1 MPINL
6 LPNIDDT
13 KAKQPLTETG
23 SNDKPV
29 EVDGIHYNS
38 RGYEIC
44 GQMNQHSKPC
54 QRIGTCPFH
63 KRLATTGA
71 PLPPPVIPVPP
82 VEKEIIA
89 SPVIPKSKPDPPIK
103 KKPYKRGWTKDEH
116 LLFLS
121 GHQIHGKGAWKEISM
136 IVRTRT
142 PTQIQ
147 SHAQKYFLRQKQ
159 EVKNKRSIHDISLED
174 FTELP
179 DSSRQ
184 ISSKSP
190 TIMQRP
196 QVGYGYPLLSQQY
209 QSQDLNMILGTPM
222 GVGLNGMPAPFP
234 LSYAPWLPQ
243 IYPFPIPI
251 NIHPGTIGFDGSIS
265 RIDISDAER
274 EELSKAGE
282 DQSDKRQFDAF
293 PCFGYPS
300 LSMDDK
306 TTKILK
312 QSDTDF
318 LF

>member
-1 MPINL
+1 
-6 LPNIDDT
+6 
-13 KAKQPLTETG
+13 
-23 SNDKPV
+23 
-29 EVDGIHYNS
+29 
-38 RGYEIC
+38 
-44 GQMNQHSKPC
+44 
-54 QRIGTCPFH
+54 
-63 KRLATTGA
+63 
-71 PLPPPVIPVPP
+71 
-82 VEKEIIA
+82 
-89 SPVIPKSKPDPPIK
+89 
-103 KKPYKRGWTKDEH
+103 
-116 LLFLS
+116 
-121 GHQIHGKGAWKEISM
+121 M

-174 FTELP
+174 FTTELP

-196 QVGYGYPLLSQQY
+196 QVGYGYPILSQQY
-209 QSQDLNMILGTPM
+209 QSQDLNMSRIFFLFLFHQQHSDDTFQTVLGTPM
-222 GVGLNGMPAPFP
+222 GVNLNGMPAPFP

-251 NIHPGTIGFDGSIS
+251 NIHPGAIGFDGSIS

-282 DQSDKRQFDAF
+282 DQSDKRQYDSF

-300 LSMDDK
+300 LSLDDK
-306 TTKILK
+306 TSKILK